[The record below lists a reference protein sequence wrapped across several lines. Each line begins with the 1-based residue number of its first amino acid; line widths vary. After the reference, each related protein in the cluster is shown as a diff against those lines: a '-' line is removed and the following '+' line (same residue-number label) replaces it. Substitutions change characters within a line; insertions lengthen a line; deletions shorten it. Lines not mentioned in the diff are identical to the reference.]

1 LSIQS
6 VNENDSVS
14 GRRPNEMKQKNY
26 TTSQDVYHF
35 HSTTNFISMI
45 EIQGDE
51 MGGKYMVTRDV
62 RIS

>member
-1 LSIQS
+1 MSIQS

-14 GRRPNEMKQKNY
+14 GRRPNEMKQENY

-45 EIQGDE
+45 ELQGDE

>member
-1 LSIQS
+1 
-6 VNENDSVS
+6 
-14 GRRPNEMKQKNY
+14 MKQENY

-45 EIQGDE
+45 ELQGDE

-62 RIS
+62 RISWKLCLKNLKI